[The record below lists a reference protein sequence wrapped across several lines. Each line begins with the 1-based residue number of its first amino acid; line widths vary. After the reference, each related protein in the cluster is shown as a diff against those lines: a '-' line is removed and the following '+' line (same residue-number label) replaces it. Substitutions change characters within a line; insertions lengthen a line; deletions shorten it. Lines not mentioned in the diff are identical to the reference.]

1 MTDPSP
7 QAAAPMTEMTV
18 TRWWFIRHAPVVGT
32 TGRVYGRMDVAC
44 DVSDAASF
52 KALAHRVPDAAL
64 WMVSPLSR
72 TQRTAAAIAEQ
83 LRAAGRAT
91 PPAPEIEPAFIEQD
105 FGEWQG
111 RSYRELGA
119 HGQGDPAHRFW
130 LAPATET
137 PPGGESFADVVRRVG
152 DALGARSARHAGRDI
167 VVVSHGGAIR
177 AAVAHALGIAPEAA
191 LAISVDTL
199 SLTRIDHVAGAG
211 RGNDWRL
218 GLLNWPAP

>member
-1 MTDPSP
+1 ASPS
-7 QAAAPMTEMTV
+7 
-18 TRWWFIRHAPVVGT
+18 
-32 TGRVYGRMDVAC
+32 
-44 DVSDAASF
+44 
-52 KALAHRVPDAAL
+52 
-64 WMVSPLSR
+64 
-72 TQRTAAAIAEQ
+72 
-83 LRAAGRAT
+83 
-91 PPAPEIEPAFIEQD
+91 APEVEPAFIEQD

-152 DALGARSARHAGRDI
+152 AALGERSTRHAGRDI

-177 AAVAHALGIAPEAA
+177 AAVAHALAIAPEAA

-199 SLTRIDHVAGAG
+199 SLTRIDHVHGPG

>member
-1 MTDPSP
+1 
-7 QAAAPMTEMTV
+7 MTETTV

-32 TGRVYGRMDVAC
+32 TGRVYGQMDVAC

-64 WMVSPLSR
+64 WLVTPLSR

-83 LRAAGRAT
+83 LRAAGRAA
-91 PPAPEIEPAFIEQD
+91 PPQPEVEPAFIEQS

-111 RSYRELGA
+111 RSYRDIGA
-119 HGQGDPAHRFW
+119 HGQGSDAHRFW

-137 PPGGESFADVVRRVG
+137 PPGGESFAEVVRRVG
-152 DALGARSARHAGRDI
+152 AALSGRSALHAGRDI

-191 LAISVDTL
+191 LAIGVDTL
-199 SLTRIDHVAGAG
+199 SLTRIDHIAGPG
-211 RGNDWRL
+211 KGNDWRL